1 MDNTPTTHKWY
12 QINSLREFGSRKKI
26 PEIDTVAIKIE
37 RACVT
42 WQGDNNAG
50 VFLIDINTAFPRGG
64 CSTLPKAMCST
75 EIL

>member
-12 QINSLREFGSRKKI
+12 QINALREFGSGRKRS
-26 PEIDTVAIKIE
+26 EIDTVAIEVE

-42 WQGDNNAG
+42 WQGYNNAG
-50 VFLIDINTAFPRGG
+50 VFLMDINAAFPRGG

-75 EIL
+75 EIV